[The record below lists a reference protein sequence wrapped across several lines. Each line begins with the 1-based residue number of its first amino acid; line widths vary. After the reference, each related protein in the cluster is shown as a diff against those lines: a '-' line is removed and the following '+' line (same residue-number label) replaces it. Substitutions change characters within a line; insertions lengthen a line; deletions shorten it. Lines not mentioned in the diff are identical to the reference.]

1 MRHEWD
7 LGSSGCSSH
16 TRSYLEEDESCEV
29 SSGGEHHL
37 PRDNGGLR
45 SEQVVTKA
53 LLATKIHNLEELRY
67 LFEDE
72 TKIDP
77 FLTRLQLREVRMLQG
92 ARLRRVWTAVMWY
105 YKNQHQDRSKVR
117 LSDLDTMLADS

>member
-1 MRHEWD
+1 
-7 LGSSGCSSH
+7 
-16 TRSYLEEDESCEV
+16 
-29 SSGGEHHL
+29 
-37 PRDNGGLR
+37 
-45 SEQVVTKA
+45 VVTKA

-77 FLTRLQLREVRMLQG
+77 FLTKLQLREVRMLQG
-92 ARLRRVWTAVMWY
+92 AQLRRVWTAVMWY

>member
-1 MRHEWD
+1 MSGIRVAVDVQVTQGVTLRKMNSVKLVPVESTTFQETMKA
-7 LGSSGCSSH
+7 LG
-16 TRSYLEEDESCEV
+16 LNF
-29 SSGGEHHL
+29 
-37 PRDNGGLR
+37 PW
-45 SEQVVTKA
+45 VVTKA

-77 FLTRLQLREVRMLQG
+77 FLTKLQLREVRMLQG

-105 YKNQHQDRSKVR
+105 YKNQDQDRSKVR